1 MVCFVPLGAVISF
14 PCSLMF
20 CRCPRGQVSLPV
32 VFLLNPQPHSWRAQR
47 RYSVHATDEKT
58 DEVKSFHWP
67 GPWQA
72 VGPRVTKADWGHSR
86 GPGMQK
92 ALGGVS
98 GSFCD
103 GCRALY
109 CASGV
114 FVWQSHVGESR
125 KERRLLGTPWGRGSQ
140 VRAVRPGEGTCHG
153 PGGAGW
159 LEGSQTLLLCTVPL
173 SAQKYPGDTSAVAV
187 REGDRSLRRGGL
199 EQQRGPGRPCS
210 LEVAVAWAAGCWAV
224 SRSPPQTQVLSVTLL
239 GCGILHR
246 LVTLLSASDFLV

>member
-58 DEVKSFHWP
+58 HEVKSFHWP

-72 VGPRVTKADWGHSR
+72 VGPRVTKVDWGHSR

-125 KERRLLGTPWGRGSQ
+125 KERRLLGTPWGQGSQ
-140 VRAVRPGEGTCHG
+140 VRAVRACAMGLGEQ
-153 PGGAGW
+153 GGWRAPRRYFYA
-159 LEGSQTLLLCTVPL
+159 LCL
-173 SAQKYPGDTSAVAV
+173 
-187 REGDRSLRRGGL
+187 
-199 EQQRGPGRPCS
+199 C
-210 LEVAVAWAAGCWAV
+210 
-224 SRSPPQTQVLSVTLL
+224 
-239 GCGILHR
+239 LHR
-246 LVTLLSASDFLV
+246 NIQETHRPSG